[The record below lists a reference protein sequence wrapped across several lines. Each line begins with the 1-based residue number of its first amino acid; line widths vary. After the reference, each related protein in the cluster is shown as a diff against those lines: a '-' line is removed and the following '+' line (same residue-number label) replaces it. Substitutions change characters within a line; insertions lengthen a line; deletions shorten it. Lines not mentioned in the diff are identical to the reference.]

1 MILLGSSVVSRFDGT
16 TIKMYPLNHLPP
28 HFHVECAEYEAVID
42 IADVTLMAGTLP
54 PKVLSE
60 VLDWA
65 KAKQEKLLYNWDL
78 VKQC

>member
-1 MILLGSSVVSRFDGT
+1 
-16 TIKMYPLNHLPP
+16 MYPLNHLPP

-65 KAKQEKLLYNWDL
+65 KANQEKLFYN
-78 VKQC
+78 